1 MRERRHTLNGGFT
14 GAPAAATPIRRT
26 GYNDAKTLESE
37 NSNTNNV
44 WSATRTSST
53 TNNNKNNS
61 NYVRPVAALG
71 EWETF
76 YKSVI
81 EAFKDCLR
89 HKLSKKQ
96 GMEYLPVAAEDIP
109 LLAWDMWT
117 MCYEPSV
124 SICFMVL
131 FPKLRE
137 VFAAAFRDRIVHHWI
152 CLRLSPVYE
161 YYCWR
166 LGNPTHACRVGFGNR
181 TAIAQVEGA
190 MYDLSGHYRRP
201 CWIYKGDI
209 VSFFMSIDKAVMW
222 RIMRRVIE
230 ANRERWTAWEY
241 DLLLYL
247 TEITIMHCPHKNCI
261 VKSDISLWQQID
273 PDKSMFYVAE
283 GKAMPIGNLTTQLF
297 AGFYMLGMIKFTF
310 GRFRH
315 YLGADWRNHASL
327 TVSVDDYAMVCD
339 DLKVLKLVVK
349 EVEAYLRDELLLKC
363 HSEQTYLQPVSHGVK
378 FLGKW
383 LKPHRK
389 YTITRTVNRFRAAV
403 RKSIM
408 EAEKGLS
415 PIGAESIL
423 ASLNSYLGILKG
435 TRSHRII
442 EQAFAEV
449 TPAWKQYFEYR
460 NYKITLKQWTQKN
473 FRSHGS
479 VA

>member
-37 NSNTNNV
+37 NGGNNV
-44 WSATRTSST
+44 WSATRTSTT

-71 EWETF
+71 EWEAF

-81 EAFKDCLR
+81 EAFEDCLK
-89 HKLSKKQ
+89 HKLSTKQ
-96 GMEYLPVAAEDIP
+96 AMEYLPKAAED
-109 LLAWDMWT
+109 LLRLAREVWT
-117 MCYEPSV
+117 RRYGPSE
-124 SICFMVL
+124 STCFMVR

-152 CLRLSPVYE
+152 CRRLIPVYE
-161 YYCWR
+161 HYCQR

-181 TAIAQVEGA
+181 SAIAQVQTA
-190 MYDLSGHYRRP
+190 MYYLSVHYRRE
-201 CWIYKGDI
+201 CWIYRGDI

-222 RIMRRVIE
+222 RVMRRVID
-230 ANRERWTAWEY
+230 ANRNRWTAWEY
-241 DLLLYL
+241 DLLTYL
-247 TEITIMHCPHKNCI
+247 TEITIMHRPHKNCA
-261 VKSDISLWQQID
+261 VKCDIDLWRRID
-273 PDKSMFYVAE
+273 PGKSMFYVDD

-297 AGFYMLGMIKFTF
+297 AGFYMLGMIKYTF

-315 YLGADWRNHASL
+315 YLGNDWRRHASL
-327 TVSVDDYAMVCD
+327 TVSVDDYAIVCD
-339 DLKVLKLVVK
+339 DLKVLKLVIR

-363 HSEQTYLQPVSHGVK
+363 HSEKTYLQPVGHGVK

-383 LKPHRK
+383 IKPHRA

-403 RKSIM
+403 RRSIA

-415 PIGAESIL
+415 PIGAESIR

-442 EQAFAEV
+442 EQAFAKV
-449 TPAWKQYFEYR
+449 TPAWKQYFEYK
-460 NYKITLKQWTQKN
+460 NNKITLKQWTQKN
-473 FRSHGS
+473 SKSHGS
-479 VA
+479 AA

>member
-37 NSNTNNV
+37 NNGNNAWYASV
-44 WSATRTSST
+44 SSAN
-53 TNNNKNNS
+53 NNNKNNG
-61 NYVRPVAALG
+61 YCARPVAALG
-71 EWETF
+71 EWEAF

-81 EAFKDCLR
+81 EAFEDCLK

-96 GMEYLPVAAEDIP
+96 AMEYLPVAAEDLP
-109 LLAWDMWT
+109 LLAWEMWT
-117 MCYEPSV
+117 MCYELSV
-124 SICFMVL
+124 SVCFMVL

-161 YYCWR
+161 YYCQL

-181 TAIAQVEGA
+181 TAIAQVENA
-190 MYDLSGHYRRP
+190 MYMISDHYRKE
-201 CWIYKGDI
+201 CWIYRGDI

-222 RIMRRVIE
+222 RIMRKVIN
-230 ANRERWTAWEY
+230 ANRQRWAPWEY

-247 TEITIMHCPHKNCI
+247 TEKTIMHCPHKNCI
-261 VKSDISLWQQID
+261 VKSDISLWQEID
-273 PDKSMFYVAE
+273 PGKSMFYVPD

-297 AGFYMLGMIKFTF
+297 AGFYMLGMIKYTF

-315 YLGADWRNHASL
+315 YLGNDWRKHASL

-339 DLKVLKLVVK
+339 DIKVLKLVIR

-363 HSEQTYLQPVSHGVK
+363 HSEKTYLQPVSHGVK

-383 LKPHRK
+383 IKPHRR
-389 YTITRTVNRFRAAV
+389 YTITRTVNRFRVAV
-403 RKSIM
+403 RKSIAA
-408 EAEKGLS
+408 AENGLS
-415 PIGAESIL
+415 PIGAESIR

-435 TRSHRII
+435 TRSHKII
-442 EQAFAEV
+442 ERALAEV
-449 TPAWKQYFEYR
+449 TPAWEQYFEYR
-460 NYKITLKQWTQKN
+460 NNKITLKQWKQKN

-479 VA
+479 AA